1 MTRARQV
8 ANFDPALFAADEISG
23 DKVSGGTIGA
33 GVIGASVTGGAGLTL
48 AGPVGMIAAF
58 GMAAAPTGW
67 IICNGTAVS
76 RTVTYDALFAVIGT
90 TWGVGDGSNT
100 FNLPDLEGA
109 FLRGT
114 GSHATS
120 TMANSSA
127 FAGPSLGAFEND
139 QSQDHSHNVG
149 TGGKGLG
156 TNNIGANANYR
167 QVTVANNDFSTWV
180 ETFQPKEYNSMGTP
194 RTGDETR
201 PFNAGV
207 TFCIKY

>member
-1 MTRARQV
+1 
-8 ANFDPALFAADEISG
+8 
-23 DKVSGGTIGA
+23 
-33 GVIGASVTGGAGLTL
+33 
-48 AGPVGMIAAF
+48 MIAAF

-114 GSHATS
+114 GSHGTS

-139 QSQDHSHNVG
+139 QSQDHAHSLKTSGYGVGHTG
-149 TGGKGLG
+149 TGLSASASHRMMD
-156 TNNIGANANYR
+156 TPANH
-167 QVTVANNDFSTWV
+167 DFNVWF
-180 ETFQPKEYNSMGTP
+180 ETFGPKQENSQGTP
-194 RTGDETR
+194 RVGDETR